1 MSILSQPDEDVEMTN
16 KKLLKGEKLSIKD
29 VSSTQKGL
37 RKQVIDG
44 GCILLNIAST
54 VTLVF
59 LNKWYVFE
67 VAESSGLLL
76 TVVLFRI
83 FKDPQ
88 LKKMQISFAMWH
100 FTCTSIVL
108 WIASRSPF
116 NLFVPTRLPLAQM
129 IPLCSFFAG
138 FLILGNL
145 SLAYN
150 SIGFY
155 QYVSITTNQL
165 YRESKIS

>member
-1 MSILSQPDEDVEMTN
+1 MFN
-16 KKLLKGEKLSIKD
+16 
-29 VSSTQKGL
+29 
-37 RKQVIDG
+37 
-44 GCILLNIAST
+44 
-54 VTLVF
+54 
-59 LNKWYVFE
+59 
-67 VAESSGLLL
+67 
-76 TVVLFRI
+76 RI
-83 FKDPQ
+83 FQDPQ

-100 FTCTSIVL
+100 FTCTTVVL

-116 NLFVPTRLPLAQM
+116 NLFVPVRLPFLQM

-155 QYVSITTNQL
+155 QYVYLNT
-165 YRESKIS
+165 